1 MQKSFKE
8 IAVNVIEKEI
18 EGLKA
23 LEKVFDEKFIKAVNL
38 ISTLE
43 GKLIISGMGKS
54 GYIAQKIAATLSS
67 TGTPAF
73 FIHPSE
79 ASHGDLGVI
88 TKKDAVLLLSNSGET
103 PELKDIIMYSKKSG
117 ISLIAIVRNEKSQL
131 NELADICFVLP
142 NIQEA
147 NSVNAPTTSTTM
159 MLAFG
164 DAMSVTL
171 LEKKGFKK
179 EDFSL
184 FHPGGKLG
192 KEFIKIESIMRKG
205 DLIPSVKANASVRKA
220 IVEITKKGLGIVA
233 VVDDNERILGVIS
246 DGDLRRNLG
255 LDLLEK
261 KASDIMTKNPITI
274 NKATL
279 AISALKMMQG
289 EKRITSLFITDE
301 KGNVQGVTHLHDL
314 LSAGM
319 I

>member
-8 IAVNVIEKEI
+8 IAINVIEKEI
-18 EGLKA
+18 EGLKT
-23 LEKVFDEKFIKAVNL
+23 LEKVFDEKFTKAVNL
-38 ISTLE
+38 ISCLE
-43 GKLIISGMGKS
+43 GKLIVSGMGKS

-103 PELKDIIMYSKKSG
+103 PELKDIITYSKNSG
-117 ISLIAIVRNEKSQL
+117 ISLLAIVRNEKSQL

-142 NIQEA
+142 DVKEA
-147 NSVNAPTTSTTM
+147 NDVKAPTTSTTM

-164 DAMSVTL
+164 DALAVTL

-205 DLIPSVKANASVRKA
+205 DLIPSVKANATVRKA

-233 VVDDNERILGVIS
+233 VIDEAEKILGVIS

-279 AISALKMMQG
+279 AISALKIMQG
-289 EKRITSLFITDE
+289 EKRITSLFITNE
-301 KGNVQGVTHLHDL
+301 KGFVEGVTHLHDL
-314 LSAGM
+314 LSAG
-319 I
+319 II

>member
-23 LEKVFDEKFIKAVNL
+23 LEQVFDEKFIKAINL
-38 ISTLE
+38 IACLE
-43 GKLIISGMGKS
+43 GKLIVSGMGKS

-205 DLIPSVKANASVRKA
+205 DLIPSVKANATVRKA

-274 NKATL
+274 NKHTL
-279 AISALKMMQG
+279 AISALKIMQG
-289 EKRITSLFITDE
+289 EKRITSLFITNE
-301 KGNVQGVTHLHDL
+301 NVEVEGVTHLHDL
-314 LSAGM
+314 LSAG
-319 I
+319 II